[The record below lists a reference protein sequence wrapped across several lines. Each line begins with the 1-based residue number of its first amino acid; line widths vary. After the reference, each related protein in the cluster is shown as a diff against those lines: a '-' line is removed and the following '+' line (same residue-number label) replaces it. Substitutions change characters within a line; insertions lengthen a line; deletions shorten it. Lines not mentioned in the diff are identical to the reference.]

1 LTKRIRSV
9 KIQISIVKEMRT
21 LNLKEFAKEIR
32 VTTLKQLAVPGFG
45 HVGGAMSIVETLA
58 VLFGEIMKHDPKNP
72 DWEERDKL
80 ILSKGHAGPAL
91 YSALALRGYFP
102 MEMLDELNKF
112 GGRLPS
118 HVDRTKTPG
127 VDMTAGSLGQG
138 LSVACG
144 VAMGDRLSGRVS
156 RTYCIVG
163 DGELDEGQNWEAMM
177 FAAHY
182 KLSNLT
188 LFVDNNKVQLDGYTD
203 DVMRLGDI
211 SAKLSAFGWKAITVN
226 GHDTDAI
233 RSALIDGAGEQPKA
247 IILDTV
253 KGKGANFAES
263 AVPNNHH
270 MTFTAEQ
277 IDAAIKEAV

>member
-1 LTKRIRSV
+1 
-9 KIQISIVKEMRT
+9 

-58 VLFGEIMKHDPKNP
+58 VLFGETMRIDPSNP
-72 DWEERDKL
+72 QWSERDKL

-91 YSALALRGYFP
+91 YSTLALKGYFP
-102 MEMLDELNKF
+102 MEMLTELNKF

-118 HVDRTKTPG
+118 HVDRSKTPG

-144 VAMGDRLSGRVS
+144 VALGDRMSGRACH
-156 RTYCIVG
+156 TYCIVG

-188 LFVDNNKVQLDGYTD
+188 LLVDNNKVQLDGYTD
-203 DVMRLGDI
+203 DVMKLGDLA
-211 SAKLSAFGWKAITVN
+211 AKLTAFGWKTLTAD
-226 GHDTDAI
+226 GHDVDAI
-233 RSALIDGAGEQPKA
+233 RAALAERSAECPSA
-247 IILDTV
+247 IILDTI
-253 KGKGANFAES
+253 KGKGANFAEA

-277 IDAAIKEAV
+277 IEAAIQEVA